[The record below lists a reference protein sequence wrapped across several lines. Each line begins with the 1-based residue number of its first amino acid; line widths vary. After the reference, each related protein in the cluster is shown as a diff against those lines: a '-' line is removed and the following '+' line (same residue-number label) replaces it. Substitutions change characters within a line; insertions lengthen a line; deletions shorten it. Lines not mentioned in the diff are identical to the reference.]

1 MNGEVPL
8 PELLAGVGCTACG
21 APVAAGRIAVL
32 AQRDDLA
39 FVEFR
44 CEACGSTS
52 LGLVVAERACGRP
65 RSDIARYG
73 EFGPEDELRL
83 AAGRPIGADDVTRM
97 RAFLATY
104 HGDLQGLLADR
115 DPGCGS
121 A

>member
-1 MNGEVPL
+1 MDGQERL
-8 PELLAGVGCTACG
+8 PELLAGVGCAACG
-21 APVAAGRIAVL
+21 AALDADRIAVL

-44 CEACGSTS
+44 CDACGSTS
-52 LGLVVAERACGRP
+52 LGLVVADEADARP
-65 RSDIARYG
+65 RTDTARYG

-83 AAGRPIGADDVTRM
+83 AAGGPIGDDDVARM

-104 HGDLQGLLADR
+104 DGDLRGLLNEGG
-115 DPGCGS
+115 PGPRS